1 MEYPLTFSTW
11 DNKENLAI
19 KSVVKTGYFS
29 MGKKVE
35 EFERK
40 FAKYLNRKY
49 AIMVNSGSS
58 ANLIGM
64 SAFFYKELGKLQ
76 RGDEVIVPAIAW
88 STTYSPLKQLGLKL
102 KIIDVNFENL
112 NLNFDLLKKAI
123 TKKTKMIVS
132 VSILG
137 VPAELEKIRKLC
149 KKQKIIFFEDNCE
162 SLGSKIGK
170 IKTGKFGD
178 ISTHSFF
185 YSHHISTMEG
195 GMCVT
200 DNFELYCIL
209 KSLRAHGW
217 SRDLPKINTLTK
229 PLYGSKQ
236 AEYNFVL
243 PGFNVRPGEI
253 NAAIGIEQLKKLDD
267 LVKHRIKNW
276 NLFKKLFKND
286 KRFTIQNTNYKNASF
301 AFTFVINNNKKN
313 LKQKIYKILKK
324 KGIAYRLITGG
335 CFTKHPYKKYF
346 NYKIFKTLKVANK
359 IHDDGFFV
367 GNAGQDLT
375 KEINYLY
382 HTLRSIK

>member
-1 MEYPLTFSTW
+1 
-11 DNKENLAI
+11 
-19 KSVVKTGYFS
+19 
-29 MGKKVE
+29 
-35 EFERK
+35 
-40 FAKYLNRKY
+40 
-49 AIMVNSGSS
+49 MVNSGSS

-286 KRFTIQNTNYKNASF
+286 KRFTIQTENGKSSWF
-301 AFTFVINNNKKN
+301 AFTILINNKKIDKN
-313 LKQKIYKILKK
+313 KLFRILKRHK
-324 KGIAYRLITGG
+324 IDFRMITGG
-335 CFTKHPYKKYF
+335 NIASHDVIKYLKINKKDRQLPNTNF
-346 NYKIFKTLKVANK
+346 
-359 IHDDGFFV
+359 IHENGFFV
-367 GNAGQDLT
+367 GNHPFNIQNKLL
-375 KEINYLY
+375 YLKKI
-382 HTLRSIK
+382 LDKNF